1 MSPMQDDIIK
11 LFNKDDTPPGCKL
24 KLSWSQISAS
34 CKQSKVGDGGSDNN
48 SGLLQAQEGAALLPL
63 RHNK

>member
-1 MSPMQDDIIK
+1 MQDDIIK

-34 CKQSKVGDGGSDNN
+34 SKQSKVGDGGSNNN
-48 SGLLQAQEGAALLPL
+48 SALLQAQEGGGFIATET
-63 RHNK
+63 